1 MTNYEAIVINNGTR
15 LRTGHDVF
23 STVIDVDSTLANV
36 QSFNANDKLQ
46 GDEVWEAP
54 ADGSEVKKGD
64 KWLHVTKRNGNSIPA
79 MGWTAI
85 THKGVAVC
93 KNLVEVGA
101 PPVEPPVIV
110 GFPQSFIQTNNDPN
124 HPDYGKRAEYVFVR
138 VLE

>member
-1 MTNYEAIVINNGTR
+1 MTTYEAIVINNGTR

-64 KWLHVTKRNGNSIPA
+64 KWLHVTKRNGNPIPV

-93 KNLVEVGA
+93 KNLVEVGT
-101 PPVEPPVIV
+101 PPEPPVTTPI
-110 GFPQSFIQTNNDPN
+110 FPEYFILTDPQGN
-124 HPDYGKRAEYVFVR
+124 TQRFNKV
-138 VLE
+138 